1 MSTAALAAA
10 VPAAYA
16 LGALMLAG
24 EAALHIQQY
33 VAIFHEVNWV
43 GPLFLANGAACLVAV
58 VGLGYGRTRRVAALA
73 GVVISVVA
81 LGSLVVSYGQGLF
94 GWHEGGFRTP
104 VELVTIAEVA
114 AVLLLSAAL
123 AGSLADR
130 SSG

>member
-1 MSTAALAAA
+1 MSTAVLAAG

-24 EAALHIQQY
+24 EAAVHIQQY

-43 GPLFLANGAACLVAV
+43 GPLFLANGAACLVVV
-58 VGLGYGRTRRVAALA
+58 VGLVYRRTRRVAALA

-81 LGSLVVSYGQGLF
+81 LGSLVVSYGQGLL

-104 VELVTIAEVA
+104 VALVTIAETA
-114 AVLLLSAAL
+114 AVLLLAGAL
-123 AGSLADR
+123 AA
-130 SSG
+130 SGPRRH

>member
-123 AGSLADR
+123 AGSLADP